1 MSHYYHPEAKD
12 RYRQIYFEAF
22 DLVVNCVQRRF
33 DQPDFQ
39 TYVHLQEVF
48 LKTIKGEPVE
58 EHFRELESFYSTDFN
73 VLSLKPQ
80 LEVLPNVVES
90 MGFNRSTFSVS
101 DLVRFL
107 QKLDPANKLLL
118 SEVVKLGKLM
128 LVMPAT
134 NAVSERSFSALKR
147 LKTYLR
153 STTSHTRLN
162 NFLVLHIHKNK
173 TDELDISKV
182 ADEFIARRTAEK
194 VYFHKISCS
203 TFIFVYAYHY

>member
-147 LKTYLR
+147 LKP
-153 STTSHTRLN
+153 
-162 NFLVLHIHKNK
+162 
-173 TDELDISKV
+173 
-182 ADEFIARRTAEK
+182 
-194 VYFHKISCS
+194 
-203 TFIFVYAYHY
+203 IFDQQQVIPV